1 MPEILDNQNKVVEE
15 EQPETKILNN
25 ISYFPEG
32 KHIWRQQGPY
42 VVCQNCVLHHAVH
55 IGIDKIMVGEDDEGK
70 PILRD
75 KASI

>member
-1 MPEILDNQNKVVEE
+1 MPKKHEELIEEDRPEERPE
-15 EQPETKILNN
+15 EQIFNN
-25 ISYFPEG
+25 ITYFPSG

-42 VVCQNCVLHHAVH
+42 TVCQNCVLHHAVF
-55 IGIDKIMVGEDDEGK
+55 IGMDKVMIGEEDGQ